1 MTDLVTLRT
10 QAEALAAA
18 LPPLTFRSNASAAPH
33 VGSAGRRKAGT
44 GEHFWQY
51 RRYTSEDSAD
61 RIDWRRS
68 ARGDEVFV
76 RETELETAR
85 TVLFWC
91 DPHRG
96 FDWRG
101 GDDRSTKAEAARLI
115 MMALGALLSREGERI
130 GVLGNARAP
139 GFGKRAIERLGE
151 ELAAQASGDALA
163 PPRRSATLVL
173 ASDFYDPVDTWR
185 TRLAPLAGR
194 CREGVLFAISD
205 PLEVSF
211 PFRGRLRFSR
221 PGEAANRLFGR
232 AETVRTA
239 YETRFTEHRQALKD
253 LTRQFGWRF
262 VTHETDTPAL
272 SGAAA
277 LKQAI
282 ESFGPAG
289 GR

>member
-1 MTDLVTLRT
+1 MTDLATLRT

-18 LPPLTFRSNASAAPH
+18 LPPLSFRSNASAAPH

-51 RRYTSEDSAD
+51 RRYISEDSAD

-85 TVLFWC
+85 TILFWC
-91 DPHRG
+91 DPTRG
-96 FDWRG
+96 FDWAG
-101 GDDRSTKAEAARLI
+101 HADRPTKAQTARLV
-115 MMALGALLSREGERI
+115 MMAIGALLSRDGERI
-130 GVLGNARAP
+130 GVLGAARAP
-139 GFGKRAIERLGE
+139 GFGKRALERLGE
-151 ELAAQASGDALA
+151 DLSRQASGDALT
-163 PPRRSATLVL
+163 PPRRPATLVL
-173 ASDFYDPVDTWR
+173 ASDFYDPVETWR
-185 TRLAPLAGR
+185 ARLAPLASQ

-205 PLEVSF
+205 PVEVSF

-232 AETVRTA
+232 AESVRTT
-239 YETRFTEHRQALKD
+239 YEARFAAHRKALQD
-253 LTRQFGWRF
+253 LAGQFGWRF
-262 VTHETDTPAL
+262 IAHETDRPAR
-272 SGAAA
+272 SAAA
-277 LKQAI
+277 DLKRAL
-282 ESFGPAG
+282 ESFGPLG